1 MTPYHLLEKNRT
13 IIVVIKIA
21 LFISVIEFYLDIFVY
36 HNSSILI
43 FSDAILVMILT
54 SVVCF
59 YEYITRHPRL
69 RMMLFSFI
77 PLIFFPTTILG
88 SSGQM
93 EMAIMY
99 FFLFSTIIIYINGNK
114 AGMAVIVALLAEVI
128 GFGLIE
134 HFTFMELPDYSTRG
148 AFDLMYL
155 IHLAIVGIGNS
166 YIFYNIVSRNN
177 RLSDR
182 LYQSTTRDY
191 LTDTYNRRYIDSVL
205 NDMHI
210 NKHKCEGA
218 YLMFIDVDNF
228 KAINDVH
235 GHECGDDVLRIFA
248 DVVSHE
254 IRSRDLFG
262 RYGGDEFVLIVNE
275 IESDDA
281 HKLKQRICDS
291 FEKRCVEVIGVE
303 VTISVGLE
311 SCENRKIKDIVRQA
325 DMSMYQEKK
334 REKVEAVL

>member
-182 LYQSTTRDY
+182 LYKSTTRDY

-210 NKHKCEGA
+210 NKHKCDGA
-218 YLMFIDVDNF
+218 YLMFFDVDNF

-275 IESDDA
+275 IDSDDA